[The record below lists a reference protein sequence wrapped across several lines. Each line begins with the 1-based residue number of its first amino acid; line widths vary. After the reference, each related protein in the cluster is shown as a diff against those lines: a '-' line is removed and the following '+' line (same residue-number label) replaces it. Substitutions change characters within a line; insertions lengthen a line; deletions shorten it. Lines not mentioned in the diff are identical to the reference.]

1 MFPSE
6 HHWDFSN
13 CHIYFFLSGLEW
25 KFPIKT
31 KTIRCSQENTTSK
44 LDICCTFSW
53 NPNIKKQIWKVCL
66 IIDRQLCLQNQ
77 RHHYILSAC
86 TTDKLFPIKSY
97 FEFLFWLLFPLRLTG
112 PSMCVGV
119 RISVCACVCMC
130 LPLCVSVIM
139 SPLSSTS
146 LSLSPSRPVCVHLS
160 ICLSF
165 PKKTP

>member
-66 IIDRQLCLQNQ
+66 MIDRQFCLQNQ

-86 TTDKLFPIKSY
+86 TTDKLFPFKSY

-119 RISVCACVCMC
+119 RLKIILCVCMHVHVPPSVC
-130 LPLCVSVIM
+130 LCYHVSTFFHLPFSLSLPPCLCPSVY
-139 SPLSSTS
+139 
-146 LSLSPSRPVCVHLS
+146 LSLSP
-160 ICLSF
+160 
-165 PKKTP
+165 